1 MSLRIDKFVS
11 GQGQP
16 FWDNE
21 RFKSYEEKRQCL
33 GNSQYNN
40 KTVNRRSRI
49 GLSWSEE
56 GK

>member
-1 MSLRIDKFVS
+1 MCLRIDKFIS

-21 RFKSYEEKRQCL
+21 RFKSYEEKRRCL

-40 KTVNRRSRI
+40 KTVNRQSRI